1 MIIITEKEFF
11 SEGKSRKCYIHP
23 QNRNL
28 CIKVIKASCE
38 NTNFLEDEIK
48 YYRKIQ
54 ERNKNYTLTFFSHYR
69 GTIETNLGIGY
80 LYDIIR
86 DHDGKIS
93 LSLKSYI
100 ETRAIKEFPNSLS
113 KVALS
118 NLMDKMVKYRVFGY
132 DVYHHNL
139 LCRLVNNNE
148 IELVLVDGLG
158 IKVKS
163 SSIRSRFAFLVDYSE
178 SIARTR
184 VESLFLPLSKI
195 LSDSEKKTNI

>member
-1 MIIITEKEFF
+1 M
-11 SEGKSRKCYIHP
+11 HP

-118 NLMDKMVKYRVFGY
+118 SLMDKMVKYRVFGY

-148 IELVLVDGLG
+148 IELVLIDGLG

-178 SIARTR
+178 FIARTR

-195 LSDSEKKTNI
+195 LSDSEKNTNIR

>member
-1 MIIITEKEFF
+1 MIFI
-11 SEGKSRKCYIHP
+11 SEQQYISKGKTRKCYIHP
-23 QNRNL
+23 KNKNL
-28 CIKVIKASCE
+28 CIKVMKPLNKNLE
-38 NTNFLEDEIK
+38 FLKTEIN
-48 YYRKIQ
+48 YYKKIQ
-54 ERNKNYTLTFFSHYR
+54 RRNSKHNLTFFAHYH

-80 LYDIIR
+80 LYDLIR

-93 LSLKSYI
+93 LPLKNYI
-100 ETRAIKEFPNSLS
+100 ETNTIHDFPNNLS
-113 KVALS
+113 IDALS
-118 NLMDKMVKYRVFGY
+118 DLKDKMVKYKVFGY
-132 DVYHHNL
+132 DVYHYNL
-139 LCRLVNNNE
+139 LCRIINENE